1 MVTGPSLVV
10 FAVERD
16 LTVSSLTSL
25 NHSAPTDSPLMD
37 AIYAIA
43 DTSEIIS
50 PAMIVFRELVEQN
63 LREMVRIAGDPA
75 RLRPHC
81 KTHKMPAVTK
91 LQLQVGIGKHKCA
104 TLAEAEMLATA
115 GVKDIVLAYNPVG
128 PNIGRV
134 VRFKQKF
141 PQVMLAVTA
150 DHPQPVAQLGAAAAA
165 ANVQVEVLVDIDS
178 GQHRTGLPA
187 GPQARELYKTIV
199 GTKGLLPGG
208 LHLYDGQN
216 HQTEATARREAV
228 LACWEPA
235 SKLRDELVAAG
246 LKVPRILAG
255 GTGSFPIFASFHD
268 PVLELSPGTIV
279 FHDASYRETFPDL
292 KFIPAALLLTRVI
305 SRPGPNRITLD
316 LGYKAVAS
324 DPPAGKRL
332 TFPDL
337 PDAVAVL
344 QNEEHLVLETSR
356 ANEFQPGDE
365 LLAIPRHVCPTS
377 ALHKSV
383 YVIADGKLSETWDV
397 VARDRVLSI

>member
-1 MVTGPSLVV
+1 
-10 FAVERD
+10 
-16 LTVSSLTSL
+16 
-25 NHSAPTDSPLMD
+25 MD

-50 PAMIVFRELVEQN
+50 PAMVIYRDLVEQN
-63 LREMVRIAGDPA
+63 LREIVRIAGDPA

-81 KTHKMPAVTK
+81 KTHKMPAITK
-91 LQLQVGIGKHKCA
+91 LQLAAGITKHKCA
-104 TLAEAEMLATA
+104 TLAEAEMLAAA

-134 VRFKQKF
+134 VKFLQKF
-141 PQVMLAVTA
+141 PSTKLAVTA
-150 DHPQPVAQLGAAAAA
+150 DHAGPVAQLGAAAAA
-165 ANVQVEVLVDIDS
+165 ANLQIEVLVDIDS

-187 GPQARELYKTIV
+187 GPQAFELYKAIAS
-199 GTKGLLPGG
+199 TKGLLPGG

-216 HQTEATARREAV
+216 HQTDVAARREAV
-228 LACWEPA
+228 MACWEPA

-246 LKVPRILAG
+246 LKVPRILCG
-255 GTGSFPIFASFHD
+255 GTGSFPIFAAISD
-268 PVLELSPGTIV
+268 PVIELSPGTIV
-279 FHDASYRETFPDL
+279 FHDAGYGEMFPDL
-292 KFIPAALLLTRVI
+292 KFTPAALLLTRVI
-305 SRPGPNRITLD
+305 SRPTPNRVTTD

-332 TFPDL
+332 HFPDL

-356 ANEFQPGDE
+356 AAEFAPGDE
-365 LLAIPRHVCPTS
+365 LFAIPRHVCPTS

-383 YVIADGKLSETWDV
+383 YVIAGGKLSETWDV
-397 VARDRVLSI
+397 VGRDRVISV